1 MPKASWNDV
10 VLAESETTQVVEGN
24 HYFPPDSVNW
34 QYFVRTRYHT
44 VCSWKGISDHYD
56 IVVDGKRY
64 KNGAWTYRLPKEAAK
79 RITGFVPF
87 YSQVR
92 IAE

>member
-10 VLAESETTQVVEGN
+10 VLADSETTEVVEGN
-24 HYFPPDSVNW
+24 HYFPPDSLNW
-34 QYFVRTRYHT
+34 QYFAQTDRHT
-44 VCSWKGISDHYD
+44 TCFWKGLANYYD

-64 KNGAWTYRLPKEAAK
+64 ENGAWTYPLTKKAAEG
-79 RITGFVPF
+79 ITGFVAF

>member
-44 VCSWKGISDHYD
+44 VWSWKGIADYYD

-64 KNGAWTYRLPKEAAK
+64 KNGAWTYRLTKEEAK
-79 RITGFVPF
+79 RITDYVAF